1 MAKIWDGYHGSGS
14 RVFLSRQGA
23 ADSRSCFLRDGRMQR
38 KRRRLEGREREK
50 EREGRIE
57 GKKQRGWR
65 QWPVEEGRRGCFY
78 HSYRGPILE
87 PRAFSPLRDLF
98 RRGREREGRD
108 RIVRG
113 RERRRKKFGGETE
126 EKELTLGEGDEGGL
140 DGIRGMSCNNRAA
153 IRASVPTRGG
163 ATARLGS
170 ARLGSLP
177 PFRSSGS
184 SRFPQ
189 LGFNLRNLTINGR
202 SIFSLSLE
210 RCFSKIATFIAPLH
224 ISISSRSNFLTNL
237 RR

>member
-1 MAKIWDGYHGSGS
+1 M
-14 RVFLSRQGA
+14 
-23 ADSRSCFLRDGRMQR
+23 
-38 KRRRLEGREREK
+38 
-50 EREGRIE
+50 
-57 GKKQRGWR
+57 
-65 QWPVEEGRRGCFY
+65 EEGRRGCFY

-170 ARLGSLP
+170 ARLGSARLGSLP

>member
-1 MAKIWDGYHGSGS
+1 M
-14 RVFLSRQGA
+14 
-23 ADSRSCFLRDGRMQR
+23 
-38 KRRRLEGREREK
+38 
-50 EREGRIE
+50 
-57 GKKQRGWR
+57 
-65 QWPVEEGRRGCFY
+65 EEGRRGCFY

-113 RERRRKKFGGETE
+113 RERRRKKFGGEPE

-170 ARLGSLP
+170 ARLGSARLASAV
-177 PFRSSGS
+177 PFLWVVAFPSTRVQFAQPYDQWTINFLSLVRTLFLKNCDFHRSSS
-184 SRFPQ
+184 YLYFKSFKF
-189 LGFNLRNLTINGR
+189 FN
-202 SIFSLSLE
+202 
-210 RCFSKIATFIAPLH
+210 
-224 ISISSRSNFLTNL
+224 
-237 RR
+237 

>member
-38 KRRRLEGREREK
+38 KRRRLEGRERE
-50 EREGRIE
+50 R
-57 GKKQRGWR
+57 
-65 QWPVEEGRRGCFY
+65 
-78 HSYRGPILE
+78 
-87 PRAFSPLRDLF
+87 
-98 RRGREREGRD
+98 RRGRGGS
-108 RIVRG
+108 RG
-113 RERRRKKFGGETE
+113 RSGVGGGNGLWRKAEGDAFIIRIAGLFWSPEPFRLFEICSVEGEKERGGIGSYEDVKDGERNSEGKRRRRSLRLAKETREVWMVFE
-126 EKELTLGEGDEGGL
+126 ECHVIIGPPFERPFQRE
-140 DGIRGMSCNNRAA
+140 AA
-153 IRASVPTRGG
+153 PP
-163 ATARLGS
+163 LGS